1 MNNPCSC
8 YYGEDC
14 TKTTV
19 CANESIVE
27 DLEERIAELE
37 DHCDKITKTCLV
49 LEVENSGLRYAA
61 GVVQCEFEKGTW
73 QRRDIDAALATG
85 S

>member
-1 MNNPCSC
+1 MNNPCNC

-27 DLEERIAELE
+27 DLEERILRLE
-37 DHCDKITKTCLV
+37 
-49 LEVENSGLRYAA
+49 EVIATHADPTGDDDETIALIMECVGNWQALQ
-61 GVVQCEFEKGTW
+61 GVET
-73 QRRDIDAALATG
+73 
-85 S
+85 